1 MSKELETL
9 KATQA
14 ELQAK
19 VDAMQTEAA
28 EKLFDINL
36 EDKSMLKTM
45 MTHLDKSYTWKT
57 QNAAVVVTLYDR
69 LKTRYK
75 ELADVAT
82 TGEACTVGLK
92 GHELNGLY
100 QALLNCEG
108 SGIESARRFIT
119 MLTHVGQTVGE
130 AMQALS
136 ALNEE
141 INVAH
146 GELAEV
152 DKQVREF
159 GIPAEKVEAELETE
173 MNEVQK

>member
-36 EDKSMLKTM
+36 EDKSMIKTM

-57 QNAAVVVTLYDR
+57 QNAAIIVTLHDK
-69 LKTRYK
+69 LKARHK
-75 ELADVAT
+75 ELVDLAN
-82 TGEACTVGLK
+82 GESCSVGLK

-108 SGIESARRFIT
+108 TGIEGARRFII

-130 AMQALS
+130 AMQELS
-136 ALNEE
+136 TLNED
-141 INVAH
+141 INAAH
-146 GELAEV
+146 AELANV
-152 DKQVREF
+152 DKEIREF
-159 GIPAEKVEAELETE
+159 GVPTERVEAELETE
-173 MNEVQK
+173 MDEVQK